1 MAQDAK
7 DPHSSVG
14 LSARCRGLWSE
25 CVFDNMANLWT
36 CDIPISYLSE
46 HSGSIC
52 GTSAKRPFSSTLKV
66 LVVTYEMAPTSQ
78 NSFCPRPGSAQLIR
92 RAIPVPDFTLQLSA
106 FPSGAVLVITRALV
120 ILTGIFCLGAVPC
133 LIAGM
138 KCTKL
143 ISEQVHQK
151 YKFSLAAGT
160 LFFLGGLSGAIA
172 VLCYAVDTVQKYRLE
187 VSLGIPGVTYELGY
201 SYWMAAAGTICT
213 CVTGILLIVASCAST
228 RTPRRWRRHPR
239 VCLPPASQRKGTYL

>member
-1 MAQDAK
+1 MNGKDRNGAQPLDELFYFLLQQDAK

-46 HSGSIC
+46 QS
-52 GTSAKRPFSSTLKV
+52 
-66 LVVTYEMAPTSQ
+66 
-78 NSFCPRPGSAQLIR
+78 
-92 RAIPVPDFTLQLSA
+92 
-106 FPSGAVLVITRALV
+106 
-120 ILTGIFCLGAVPC
+120 
-133 LIAGM
+133 
-138 KCTKL
+138 
-143 ISEQVHQK
+143 
-151 YKFSLAAGT
+151 
-160 LFFLGGLSGAIA
+160 GLSGAIA